1 MNAPPDLSKYD
12 EYLTVPEVALIL
24 RVSKMTVYRMVHRTD
39 IRAVRVGRSFRVPD
53 DEVQRILREGIPV
66 TSAVAS

>member
-12 EYLTVPEVALIL
+12 EYLTVPEVAAIL
-24 RVSKMTVYRMVHRTD
+24 RVSKMTVYRMVHRED

-53 DEVQRILREGIPV
+53 DEVQRILRDGIPV